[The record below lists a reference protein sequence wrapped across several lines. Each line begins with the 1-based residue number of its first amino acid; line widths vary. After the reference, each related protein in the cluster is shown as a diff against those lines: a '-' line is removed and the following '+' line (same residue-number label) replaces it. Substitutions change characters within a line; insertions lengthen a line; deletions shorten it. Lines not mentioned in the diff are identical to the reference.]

1 MSNLCRFVVIYK
13 NLVYSWIIGGMV
25 MIYPS
30 IDALLQ
36 KIESKYLLVN
46 IASKRAKEMDE
57 TGYFQMKEN
66 EYRSSKN
73 IGRALE
79 EINKGLIHI
88 KKN

>member
-1 MSNLCRFVVIYK
+1 
-13 NLVYSWIIGGMV
+13 

-46 IASKRAKEMDE
+46 IASKRAREMDE

-66 EYRSSKN
+66 EYKSTKN
-73 IGRALE
+73 IGKALE
-79 EINKGLIHI
+79 EINNGLIHV
-88 KKN
+88 KKK

>member
-1 MSNLCRFVVIYK
+1 
-13 NLVYSWIIGGMV
+13 

-46 IASKRAKEMDE
+46 IASKRAREMDE

-66 EYRSSKN
+66 DYVNKKEL
-73 IGRALE
+73 GRALE
-79 EINKGLIHI
+79 EIEKGLVKI
-88 KKN
+88 KK

>member
-1 MSNLCRFVVIYK
+1 
-13 NLVYSWIIGGMV
+13 

-36 KIESKYLLVN
+36 KIASKYLLVN

-57 TGYFQMKEN
+57 TGYFKMKES
-66 EYRSSKN
+66 EYKSAKN
-73 IGRALE
+73 IGRDLE
-79 EINKGLIHI
+79 EINMGLIHV

>member
-1 MSNLCRFVVIYK
+1 
-13 NLVYSWIIGGMV
+13 

-36 KIESKYLLVN
+36 KIESKYLIVN

-57 TGYFQMKEN
+57 TGFFQMKEN
-66 EYRSSKN
+66 EYKSAKN

-79 EINKGLIHI
+79 EINNGLIKI
-88 KKN
+88 KKD

>member
-1 MSNLCRFVVIYK
+1 
-13 NLVYSWIIGGMV
+13 

-36 KIESKYLLVN
+36 KIDSKYLLVN

-57 TGYFQMKEN
+57 NGYYQMKES
-66 EYRSSKN
+66 EYKSDKN

-79 EINKGLIHI
+79 EINNGLIKV

>member
-1 MSNLCRFVVIYK
+1 
-13 NLVYSWIIGGMV
+13 

-46 IASKRAKEMDE
+46 VASKRAKNMDE
-57 TGYFQMKEN
+57 TGYFQMREN
-66 EYRSSKN
+66 EYKSTKS

-88 KKN
+88 KKD

>member
-1 MSNLCRFVVIYK
+1 MSNLIGLVVIYGV
-13 NLVYSWIIGGMV
+13 LVYSLFVGGMV

-46 IASKRAKEMDE
+46 IASKRAKEMDD
-57 TGYFQMKEN
+57 TGYYQMKED
-66 EYRSSKN
+66 EYKSAKN
-73 IGRALE
+73 IGSALE

>member
-1 MSNLCRFVVIYK
+1 
-13 NLVYSWIIGGMV
+13 

-36 KIESKYLLVN
+36 KIDSKYLLVN
-46 IASKRAKEMDE
+46 IASKRAKEVDE
-57 TGYFQMKEN
+57 NGYYQMKES
-66 EYRSSKN
+66 EYKSDKN

-79 EINKGLIHI
+79 EINNGLIKV